1 MKKQILLIAMAMLW
15 VPALYAQQAP
25 IKAYAEDISSRKF
38 CFYPSTLRM
47 INLSNDPHFDELVS
61 GIHKLLI
68 YQIPQTAENIESYR
82 QMLKEYRE
90 SDFEEYARMEGA
102 GNRFLLMGKEGFT
115 KEEYVGVAGAEG
127 MLLVF
132 YMTGNI
138 AWENIPSIMQQLQ
151 SNNMLNFLDFKQPVF
166 DD

>member
-1 MKKQILLIAMAMLW
+1 MKKHTLLIALAMLW
-15 VPALYAQQAP
+15 VNALSAQEGP

-47 INLSNDPHFDELVS
+47 INLSNDEHFDELVS
-61 GIHKLLI
+61 GVDKLLI
-68 YQIPQTAENIESYR
+68 YRIPQTSDNIDSYR

-102 GNRFLLMGKEGFT
+102 GNRFLLLGKEGFT
-115 KEEYVGVAGAEG
+115 REQYVGVAGADG

-132 YMTGNI
+132 YLTGNI
-138 AWENIPSIMQQLQ
+138 AWENIPSMMRQMQG
-151 SNNMLNFLDFKQPVF
+151 NEMLNFLEFNQPVF

>member
-1 MKKQILLIAMAMLW
+1 MKKHNLFIALAMLW
-15 VPALYAQQAP
+15 VSAISAQEAP

-47 INLSNDPHFDELVS
+47 INLSNDEHFDELVS

-68 YQIPQTAENIESYR
+68 YQIPQTSDNIDSYR
-82 QMLKEYRE
+82 KMLRSYGER
-90 SDFEEYARMEGA
+90 DFEEYARMEGA

-115 KEEYVGVAGAEG
+115 KEEYVGVAGAED

-132 YMTGNI
+132 YLTGDI
-138 AWENIPSIMQQLQ
+138 AWENIPSIMRQLQ
-151 SNNMLNFLDFKQPVF
+151 SDNMLNFLDFKRPEF